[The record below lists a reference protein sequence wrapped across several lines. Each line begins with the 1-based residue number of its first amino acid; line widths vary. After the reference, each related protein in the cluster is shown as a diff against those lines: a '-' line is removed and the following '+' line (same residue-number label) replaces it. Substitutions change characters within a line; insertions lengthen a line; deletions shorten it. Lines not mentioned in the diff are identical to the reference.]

1 MTGGSQGLV
10 AAPMASSSSASAC
23 TRRNKVP
30 LILCPSCENKT
41 VVKRTSKT
49 VSNLDRIFYT
59 CPDHEKDG
67 SGYNFWF
74 WEEGYMKY
82 LKKNGLIAGEEA
94 ADVNAQ
100 VAASLKNAGQ
110 LDETEVPREDDDEL
124 KQTLI
129 TAVSIGRELVV
140 VLKNMLVLG
149 WLGVAVLVCILVVL
163 MMK

>member
-1 MTGGSQGLV
+1 
-10 AAPMASSSSASAC
+10 MASSSLASAC

-30 LILCPSCENKT
+30 LILCLSCENKT

-110 LDETEVPREDDDEL
+110 LDETEVLREDDDEL

>member
-23 TRRNKVP
+23 TRRNK
-30 LILCPSCENKT
+30 
-41 VVKRTSKT
+41 
-49 VSNLDRIFYT
+49 
-59 CPDHEKDG
+59 KDG

-110 LDETEVPREDDDEL
+110 LDETEVLREDDDEL